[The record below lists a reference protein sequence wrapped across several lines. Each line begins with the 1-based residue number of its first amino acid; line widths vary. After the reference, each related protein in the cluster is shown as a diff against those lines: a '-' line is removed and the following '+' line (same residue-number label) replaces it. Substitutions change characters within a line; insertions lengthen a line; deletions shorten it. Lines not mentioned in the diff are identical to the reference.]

1 MPADDATIVAGP
13 PASESL
19 LVTIDEAARLLVCG
33 RSLLK
38 LMIRR
43 GEIPTRKIGRLTRIP
58 RAFLVDFVAGTDG
71 EDVDVAASPPQV
83 ERRPANRRGP
93 VRRGRSG

>member
-1 MPADDATIVAGP
+1 MLAEDVTRGAAAPG
-13 PASESL
+13 SEPL
-19 LVTIDEAARLLVCG
+19 LVTIDEAARLLACG

-58 RAFLVDFVAGTDG
+58 RAFLVDFVAATVAE
-71 EDVDVAASPPQV
+71 EDEVVVPSRPV

-93 VRRGRSG
+93 VRRR